1 MSVYAYIWYTY
12 CYNKFNV
19 LSELEYV
26 YEKIFKIKQIHPEV
40 KLEWELALDTE
51 PWFIYLRHNW

>member
-1 MSVYAYIWYTY
+1 MSVYAYIWYIY
-12 CYNKFNV
+12 CYNKFSV

-26 YEKIFKIKQIHPEV
+26 YEKIFKIKQISPEV

-51 PWFIYLRHNW
+51 PWFSYLRHN